1 MNIKSGDIIQSN
13 RWSELV
19 EINLLEEVGEYVR
32 LVGVTIH
39 SRGHIDQLLHRD
51 EMNAL
56 QAGKLSPNFT
66 PHPPHPP
73 LHKLVERGGG
83 G

>member
-13 RWSELV
+13 RWSEPV
-19 EINLLEEVGEYVR
+19 EINLLEDVGEYVR

-51 EMNAL
+51 
-56 QAGKLSPNFT
+56 
-66 PHPPHPP
+66 P
-73 LHKLVERGGG
+73 LRYPKSLAEISLLVGMLLKS
-83 G
+83 